1 MECTKA
7 RKRKTNRVWLHSE
20 AKSPYLFFFLRAFVR
35 FFQRPTRTMLKQ
47 ACYAVVDTF
56 TDLSGSDSKR
66 RELYMELV
74 SSMLALL
81 IAIAIVAFVGKW
93 LWNNIVI
100 DLFNFARPA
109 RSVWQIIGLM
119 IFLGLIR

>member
-1 MECTKA
+1 
-7 RKRKTNRVWLHSE
+7 
-20 AKSPYLFFFLRAFVR
+20 
-35 FFQRPTRTMLKQ
+35 MLKQ